1 MRRGDHHRSTRQRG
15 FTLVFALFAIAAA
28 AAGAML
34 LATQWTR
41 DMQREKE
48 AELLRVGD
56 LYAQA
61 IASYYQTS
69 SGSVKRY
76 PPDLQSLLED
86 RRYIGL
92 RRHLRAL
99 YADPVTDS
107 TDWGMVRADDG
118 GIMGV
123 YSRSDAQ
130 PWRRIAARLDHSDLP
145 AAQHYSEWKFIAKV
159 Q

>member
-1 MRRGDHHRSTRQRG
+1 MRRGDRHRPTRQRG
-15 FTLVFALFAIAAA
+15 FTLVFGLFAVAAA

-92 RRHLRAL
+92 HRHLRAL
-99 YADPVTDS
+99 YADPVTGS

-123 YSRSDAQ
+123 YSRSDAH
-130 PWRRIAARLDHSDLP
+130 PWRRIAARLDHSDLL